1 MSMNSCCVVVLVS
14 SMFGMVLWFSTLPV
28 ELVMLIVR
36 FTVKVAF
43 FGLASLIVR
52 LNSTSVGSI
61 PVVFIALMWG
71 IMSWISIV
79 WL

>member
-1 MSMNSCCVVVLVS
+1 
-14 SMFGMVLWFSTLPV
+14 VLWCW
-28 ELVMLIVR
+28 LVLCLVWCCGLLIVR

-61 PVVFIALMWG
+61 PVVFTALMWG